1 MNLWLLACL
10 VACFV
15 GPWDSTVHAQGAF
28 EDCCLAYHRHVGW
41 AVLRH
46 ARVYQ
51 HQDVSGSCNLP
62 AVIFYLPQR
71 RRMVCGN
78 PQDRGVQKAMRFLD
92 ARTKKLHNTRM
103 TFHGSHAGRK
113 KLSSGTSGLPSSMF
127 SDPTHSSK
135 RNASLPAAANPAPS
149 GSHQES
155 LIRTKD
161 STITKEMTSSV
172 PGIGKGDQ

>member
-46 ARVYQ
+46 ARAYQ

-62 AVIFYLPQR
+62 AVIFHLPQR
-71 RRMVCGN
+71 RRMLCGN

-92 ARTKKLHNTRM
+92 ARTKKLYNTRM

-127 SDPTHSSK
+127 SDLTHSSK
-135 RNASLPAAANPAPS
+135 RNASLPAAANPGDHPPPVTFA
-149 GSHQES
+149 
-155 LIRTKD
+155 
-161 STITKEMTSSV
+161 
-172 PGIGKGDQ
+172 KG